1 MNTPHDNST
10 SLNNNAQSQASVA
23 DGERGACAPA
33 TGMAT
38 VDAPRLVMR
47 GESLGEV
54 VEGVDISGEAL
65 VLLVG
70 RGDSTRLMT
79 LPLPK
84 VDGNPF
90 AAITDYLNVSFPFTG
105 PDNTVTNFLTLL
117 RSRIG
122 DSLGGLSDRGRGL
135 HGYLRS
141 FVFDNGKAMFAYGGQ
156 AGTAFFSLPGE
167 ACALIPDWHGLVELV
182 RDELKGRITRWDG
195 AVDDYEGQYNVD
207 HAVDCYKSGG
217 FNAGGNKPSC
227 SQAGNWI
234 EEDGKGRT
242 FYVGR
247 RENGKYMRIYEKGK
261 QLGSTSSPWVRWEL
275 ELHNT
280 GRIIPFEVLLEP
292 GRYVSGAYPC
302 LGWIKAEA
310 SRIKT
315 IQKTTVISY
324 KHLAHYLRVAYGPMV
339 NTMMEVE
346 GCAEKV
352 IEMIRRPGLPKR
364 LDLPVIPKGEG
375 FKR

>member
-1 MNTPHDNST
+1 MNTLLPNSLSVDNSA
-10 SLNNNAQSQASVA
+10 SDGAAGASV
-23 DGERGACAPA
+23 GAASAPA
-33 TGMAT
+33 DDGASGAT
-38 VDAPRLVMR
+38 PRLVIR
-47 GESLGEV
+47 GESLGRV
-54 VEGVDISGEAL
+54 VEGIEVEGEGL
-65 VLLVG
+65 VLTTG
-70 RGDSTRLMT
+70 RGGSPRLMT
-79 LPLPK
+79 VPLPK
-84 VDGNPF
+84 ADGNPF

-105 PDNTVTNFLTLL
+105 PDRTVGHFLTLL

-122 DSLGGLSDRGRGL
+122 DTLGGLADRGRGL
-135 HGYLRS
+135 HGYSRS
-141 FVFDNGKAMFAYGGQ
+141 FAFDHGKAMFAFGGQ

-167 ACALIPDWHGLVELV
+167 ACALIPDWEAVVVLV

-195 AVDDYEGQYNVD
+195 AVDDYEGHHTVD
-207 HAVDCYKSGG
+207 HAVAWYKSGG

-261 QLGSTSSPWVRWEL
+261 QLGRASSPWVRWEL

-280 GRIIPFEVLLEP
+280 DRIIPFDVLLEP
-292 GRYVSGAYPC
+292 GKYVAGAYPC
-302 LGWIKAEA
+302 VAWVQAVA

-315 IQKTTVISY
+315 TQKTAEISY
-324 KHLAHYLRVAYGPMV
+324 QHLAYGRMV
-339 NTMMEVE
+339 NTMLEVE
-346 GCAEKV
+346 GSAEKV
-352 IEMIRRPGLPKR
+352 VEMIRRPGLPKR
-364 LDLPVIPKGEG
+364 LDMPVIPEGEG